1 MTQLTGTGPQVVA
14 QGLFEE
20 SSTALHNLGEIVHSN
35 DGRAYRYAKAGGSAL
50 VAGNVQQ
57 GSAEDTG
64 DQDLTP
70 AATAIGS
77 TSIVFTS
84 TVTVTENQYAGG
96 FVSITTSAGV
106 GYVYPISG
114 HAAFTA
120 AAPTINL
127 GQAIDVAL
135 TTSSRVDLVK
145 NPYDAVILHAGA
157 SPTAVTVG
165 VAVTA
170 MTAAYFGWLQ
180 VLGPATVESEGGS
193 SVGVLQIASDGDAG
207 CVEDIGDGANE
218 LDVRIGVAMTGIAD
232 GEFGLVRLS
241 IG

>member
-14 QGLFEE
+14 QGLFVD
-20 SSTALHNLGEIVHSN
+20 SADQLHRFGEIVHSN
-35 DGRAYRYAKAGGSAL
+35 DGRAYRYCKAGGTAL
-50 VAGNVQQ
+50 VAGNIQQ

-70 AATAIGS
+70 AATAIGA
-77 TSIVFTS
+77 TEIVFTS
-84 TVTVTENQYAGG
+84 TVTVTANQYAEG
-96 FVSITTSAGV
+96 FASITTSAGI
-106 GYVYPISG
+106 GYVYPIKG

-120 AAPTINL
+120 AAPTITLAQPIN
-127 GQAIDVAL
+127 IAL

-157 SPTAVTVG
+157 TPTAATVG
-165 VAVTA
+165 VAPIALTA
-170 MTAAYFGWLQ
+170 SQFGWLQ

-193 SVGVLQIASDGDAG
+193 TVGVVQVASDGDAG
-207 CVEDIGDGANE
+207 CVEDVADGANE
-218 LDVRIGVAMTGIAD
+218 LDPRVGVAMTGIAD
-232 GEFGLVRLS
+232 GEHGLVRLS

>member
-1 MTQLTGTGPQVVA
+1 MSRLTGTGPVVVG
-14 QGLFEE
+14 QGLFVD
-20 SSTALHNLGEIVHSN
+20 SADQLHALGEKVYTN
-35 DGRAYRYAKAGGSAL
+35 DGRAYRYGLAGATAL
-50 VAGNVQQ
+50 VAGNTQQ
-57 GSAEDTG
+57 GSAQDTG

-70 AATAIGS
+70 AATAIGA

-84 TVTVTENQYAGG
+84 TVTVTANQYANG
-96 FVSITTSAGV
+96 FAAITTSAGV

-127 GQAIDVAL
+127 GQPINIAL

-145 NPYDAVILHAGA
+145 NPYDGIVIHAGA
-157 SPTAVTVG
+157 TPTACLVG
-165 VAVTA
+165 VAPIA
-170 MTAAYFGWLQ
+170 LTAAQYGWIA
-180 VLGPATVESEGGS
+180 VEGPATVESEGGS
-193 SVGVLQIASDGDAG
+193 TVGVRQIASDGDAG
-207 CVEDIGDGANE
+207 CVEDVADGANE
-218 LDVRIGVAMTGIAD
+218 IDMNVGDAMTTIAD